1 MAQRKKIAAIITE
14 YRVPAHADVIV
25 GKFIKGFPTDE
36 GMQEPQVDIASMYL
50 DQIPDNDIGLQVSK
64 EYDIPVY
71 QSIPAALC
79 LGGGKL
85 AVDGVISIGEHGTY
99 AFNEKGQHMYPR
111 RFFFEQI
118 CGVMATSGRSVPVFS
133 DKHLSYNWCD
143 AKWMYD
149 RAVELNVPFM
159 AGSSVPL
166 GWRDPWLEHEL
177 DAPIEDALML
187 SFGGIES
194 YGYHGFEGLQAMV
207 ERRRGGE
214 TGLAAVQCL
223 EGEAVWQ
230 AGADG
235 LWSRQLAAAAA
246 AVGKTSAEPM
256 EEACE
261 NPAAFL
267 LEYRDGFKAA
277 LLHLNGYV
285 EEWSYAARVNGQV
298 QATGPA
304 LARAALSPLQ
314 LPGPQYPGD
323 VSHGPAAVSGGAHPA
338 GKRRSGRPDGFASPG
353 PYTAG
358 DTAFGRAVPGPRK
371 HAHPPHRTPAAR
383 DEHSAFR
390 RDLGPLPAQR
400 SPLSAGEIG
409 LVNSGVCALICS
421 LWMILKNNSS
431 LSRARSAT
439 SGSSICCST
448 QWPFLGTGPKGIGG
462 RWCWAFRCGWRC
474 RWARCCCWRCG
485 RAG

>member
-79 LGGGKL
+79 LGGDKL
-85 AVDGVISIGEHGTY
+85 AVDGVISIGEHGAY
-99 AFNEKGQHMYPR
+99 AFNEKGQHLYPR

-133 DKHLSYNWCD
+133 DKHLSYNWSD

-166 GWRDPWLEHEL
+166 GWRDPYLEHER

-214 TGLAAVQCL
+214 TGLTAVQCL

-235 LWSRQLAAAAA
+235 LWSSRVGRRGRGRGQNLGRTHGGCLRKSSGLSARIQGWIQSRPA
-246 AVGKTSAEPM
+246 AVE
-256 EEACE
+256 
-261 NPAAFL
+261 
-267 LEYRDGFKAA
+267 
-277 LLHLNGYV
+277 
-285 EEWSYAARVNGQV
+285 RVRRGMVVRGPRQRRG
-298 QATGPA
+298 TGHGPA

-314 LPGPQYPGD
+314 LLGSQYPRD
-323 VSHGPAAVSGGAHPA
+323 VSHGPAAIPGGADPA
-338 GKRRSGRPDGFASPG
+338 GKRRSGRADGFASPR

-358 DTAFGRAVPGPRK
+358 DAAFGCAVPGP
-371 HAHPPHRTPAAR
+371 
-383 DEHSAFR
+383 
-390 RDLGPLPAQR
+390 
-400 SPLSAGEIG
+400 
-409 LVNSGVCALICS
+409 
-421 LWMILKNNSS
+421 
-431 LSRARSAT
+431 
-439 SGSSICCST
+439 
-448 QWPFLGTGPKGIGG
+448 
-462 RWCWAFRCGWRC
+462 
-474 RWARCCCWRCG
+474 
-485 RAG
+485 